1 MQEYF
6 EPLHLL
12 WDFSF
17 LPAVPGQLAK
27 LDQEGSEDKGEGQC
41 SPFEVA
47 KDEEVD
53 CELYVCED
61 VIPGEADVEQGVRGY
76 CFDFLET
83 HAVAYFLSDALDTF
97 LKIENISNNQ
107 KGDLF
112 NLQFQC
118 ILVTTK
124 VTFSVSCALS
134 RTQPML
140 GARPLLTNYLPHW
153 APPPHS
159 PRTTKPVSDFRNSGF

>member
-6 EPLHLL
+6 EPLLL
-12 WDFSF
+12 FWAFSF

-61 VIPGEADVEQGVRGY
+61 VIPGEADVEHGVRGY
-76 CFDFLET
+76 CFDFPET
-83 HAVAYFLSDALDTF
+83 HVVVYFLSDALDTF

-118 ILVTTK
+118 ICLCPGDHQSHIFCVLRSEPNSTYVSRKTVTDK
-124 VTFSVSCALS
+124 LPPALGS
-134 RTQPML
+134 T
-140 GARPLLTNYLPHW
+140 
-153 APPPHS
+153 
-159 PRTTKPVSDFRNSGF
+159 

>member
-6 EPLHLL
+6 EPLLLL
-12 WDFSF
+12 WAFSF

-47 KDEEVD
+47 KDEELD
-53 CELYVCED
+53 CKSDVCEY
-61 VIPGEADVEQGVRGY
+61 VKPGEADVEDGVRGY
-76 CFDFLET
+76 CFDFSEA
-83 HAVAYFLSDALDTF
+83 HVVANFLSDALNT
-97 LKIENISNNQ
+97 LLGIKNVSNNQ

-118 ILVTTK
+118 ICLYPGDHQSHIFCV
-124 VTFSVSCALS
+124 F
-134 RTQPML
+134 
-140 GARPLLTNYLPHW
+140 
-153 APPPHS
+153 HS
-159 PRTTKPVSDFRNSGF
+159 EAGQDE